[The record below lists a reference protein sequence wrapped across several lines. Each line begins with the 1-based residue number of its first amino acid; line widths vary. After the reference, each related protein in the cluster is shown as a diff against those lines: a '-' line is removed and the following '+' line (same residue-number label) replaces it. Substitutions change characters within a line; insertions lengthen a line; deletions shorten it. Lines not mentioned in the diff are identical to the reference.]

1 MQDFLPGLRP
11 AGYDQRVRALGSKW
25 VRRPYGLRI
34 GVGLLLAGSLLG
46 GDAALARSKKKPKE
60 TTPEQP
66 TTAGGMPSPLVD
78 PMEAEHA
85 APPQNGQPPTSGSG
99 TPAAGSPT
107 PSGSGSPTSSSGSSG
122 GSGSGSSA
130 GHSSGGGDAPSGG
143 ENGQFNKA
151 GRFMANL
158 KIGPA
163 ICAYTCAT
171 HEGALVVD
179 LGWSVLP
186 NRNAYVVIPLQFQFS
201 TTTTAVMVPFG
212 FQYDLGISR
221 VPGLYFYPRLSVGY
235 AALLDSSTGVT
246 TTTHA
251 GILLPEL
258 GAKFIMRGR
267 FNFGGEFFSLPVIFG
282 RGTFGGFVD
291 VFYRILVYAGINF

>member
-1 MQDFLPGLRP
+1 M
-11 AGYDQRVRALGSKW
+11 RALGSEW

-46 GDAALARSKKKPKE
+46 GDAALARHKKKPKE

-85 APPQNGQPPTSGSG
+85 APPQNGQPATSGSG

-107 PSGSGSPTSSSGSSG
+107 PSGSGSPTSSGGSSG
-122 GSGSGSSA
+122 NSGNSGNSGSGSNA
-130 GHSSGGGDAPSGG
+130 GHSSGGGDVPSGG

-163 ICAYTCAT
+163 ICAYTCAS

-212 FQYDLGISR
+212 FQYDLAISR

-282 RGTFGGFVD
+282 RGTFGSFVD

>member
-1 MQDFLPGLRP
+1 MV
-11 AGYDQRVRALGSKW
+11 RV
-25 VRRPYGLRI
+25 
-34 GVGLLLAGSLLG
+34 GVGLLLLGSLLSP
-46 GDAALARSKKKPKE
+46 DQAFARSKKKPQDAP
-60 TTPEQP
+60 PEQP

-85 APPQNGQPPTSGSG
+85 APPNPNGQPGSG
-99 TPAAGSPT
+99 TTPGS
-107 PSGSGSPTSSSGSSG
+107 SGSSGSSGGSSGSSG
-122 GSGSGSSA
+122 GSGGA
-130 GHSSGGGDAPSGG
+130 SGGGAAHNNNSGGGGGDQPSGG

-163 ICAYTCAT
+163 ICAYTCT
-171 HEGALVVD
+171 SHEGALVVD

-186 NRNAYVVIPLQFQFS
+186 NRNAYVIIPLQFQFS
-201 TTTTAVMVPFG
+201 TTTAAVIAPFG
-212 FQYDLGISR
+212 FQYDLAIPR
-221 VPGLYFYPRLSVGY
+221 VPGLYFYPRLSLGY

-258 GAKFIMRGR
+258 GAKFILRGR

-282 RGTFGGFVD
+282 RGPFGGFVD